1 VKCRICTH
9 VDRSAIDKAIVG
21 GTSLRDIAGQFGV
34 SRSAV
39 DRHKGHITKA
49 LAEARKTEVK
59 EIVSLR
65 DRAERVLSRL
75 EILAERSRDP
85 KDWLPAIRAIELLG
99 KFSGELQSG
108 TQIAII
114 NGRPAKTVIVGS
126 PEWEES
132 FRDFVDAVLEDEPAE
147 LGRLNEQ
154 RAYLETLTDKQLEN
168 LMRFSGI
175 PESEGAKVRSQ
186 PGMTTTRSKGGHQ

>member
-1 VKCRICTH
+1 MKVCGICNH
-9 VDRSAIDKAIVG
+9 SDRAAIDRAIVG
-21 GTSLRDIAGQFGV
+21 GTSLRDIAGQFTV

-59 EIVSLR
+59 EVVSLR

-108 TQIAII
+108 TRLGIQII
-114 NGRPAKTVIVGS
+114 NGQPARMVAIGS
-126 PEWEES
+126 EEWRAS
-132 FRDFVDAVLEDEPAE
+132 LRDLLDEIANDSSLDEPR
-147 LGRLNEQ
+147 RLN
-154 RAYLETLTDKQLEN
+154 
-168 LMRFSGI
+168 
-175 PESEGAKVRSQ
+175 
-186 PGMTTTRSKGGHQ
+186 